1 MMDKKRDIIN
11 KIAYGSFY
19 GGIVIEALL
28 VIIDKSAYTNPIEGQ
43 IFRLT
48 FLLFLVKACF
58 TRYSA
63 REYALILFLGAVG
76 ALSYFATGRN
86 EALRLVVLVAACKNV
101 DMKKCLKLVFFL
113 TLAGCAVIILLSL
126 SGVYGAAVLT
136 QDYGRGSVESR
147 YTLGMGHP
155 NALHCMVW
163 SLILLGLYLYGE
175 KMKWY
180 YFAAPLILNYVF
192 FLLTD
197 SKTSFLVTGLT
208 IVLTMLLVLVQS
220 ERFKRLCVAAGYLG
234 VIFCVGISVTIAAN
248 AYRVYDYVW
257 NGDRSE
263 ITLLFVKLNE
273 IFNGRIRILVENDGF
288 EGTVGTWSLFSRPE
302 NNYFFDMGWIRL
314 FYWFGIIPAGVFLGA
329 LLLLMV
335 YCYKKQDYMAAVVI
349 ISISVYSVIEA
360 HVFSDYLARN
370 YIFFLLGAYWHQM
383 FPIIRRDKEKGKK

>member
-1 MMDKKRDIIN
+1 M
-11 KIAYGSFY
+11 
-19 GGIVIEALL
+19 L
-28 VIIDKSAYTNPIEGQ
+28 
-43 IFRLT
+43 FR
-48 FLLFLVKACF
+48 
-58 TRYSA
+58 S
-63 REYALILFLGAVG
+63 
-76 ALSYFATGRN
+76 RN

-208 IVLTMLLVLVQS
+208 IVLTMLLVLAKS
-220 ERFKRLCVAAGYLG
+220 ERFKIGRASCRE
-234 VIFCVGISVTIAAN
+234 
-248 AYRVYDYVW
+248 RV
-257 NGDRSE
+257 
-263 ITLLFVKLNE
+263 
-273 IFNGRIRILVENDGF
+273 
-288 EGTVGTWSLFSRPE
+288 
-302 NNYFFDMGWIRL
+302 
-314 FYWFGIIPAGVFLGA
+314 
-329 LLLLMV
+329 
-335 YCYKKQDYMAAVVI
+335 
-349 ISISVYSVIEA
+349 
-360 HVFSDYLARN
+360 
-370 YIFFLLGAYWHQM
+370 
-383 FPIIRRDKEKGKK
+383 